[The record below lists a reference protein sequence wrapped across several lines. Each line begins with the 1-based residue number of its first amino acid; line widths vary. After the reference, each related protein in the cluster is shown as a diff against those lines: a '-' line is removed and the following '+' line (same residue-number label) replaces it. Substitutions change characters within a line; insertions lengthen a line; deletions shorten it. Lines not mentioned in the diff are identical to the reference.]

1 MPELTAAQFAD
12 LRALRDYGAALGA
25 DLVIIGAI
33 AYQVHFPGELRHTG
47 DIDFAVALDLN
58 EFAELERR
66 LRRDGWNQFTNREHR
81 WRSTRGTIMDLLPA
95 GPKLREA
102 KQITW
107 PKSQFRMSLVGF
119 EHVFTNTLPVEF
131 APDLMLKVISPT
143 ALMLL
148 KIVAFMDD
156 PQRRVKD
163 LDDIRGLLT
172 QYEAD
177 SERVFSDVVIDTGLA
192 DFGLVPA
199 FLLGIDLKAL
209 CTPEDAA
216 IVNAFLAAMNENN
229 PAWMSFVRARGVG
242 DHVEEDARAQLD
254 TFRKGFDQISQ

>member
-1 MPELTAAQFAD
+1 MMPELTAGQIAD
-12 LRALRDYGAALGA
+12 LRALRDHCVALGA

-66 LRRDGWNQFTNREHR
+66 LQADGWIRFANREHR
-81 WRSTRGTIMDLLPA
+81 WRSAQGTIMDLLPA
-95 GPKLREA
+95 GPKLRAA
-102 KQITW
+102 KHLTW
-107 PKSQFRMSLVGF
+107 PVSQFTISLVGF
-119 EHVFTNTLPVEF
+119 EHVFTDAQPVKF
-131 APDLMLKVISPT
+131 SPDLTLNVISPT
-143 ALMLL
+143 TLMLL

-177 SERVFSDVVIDTGLA
+177 SERLFSDVVIDAGLA
-192 DFGLVPA
+192 DFGLATA
-199 FLLGIDLKAL
+199 FLLGIDLRGL
-209 CTPEDAA
+209 CTLEEAG

-242 DHVEEDARAQLD
+242 DHVEEDARAQLGA
-254 TFRKGFDQISQ
+254 FQQGFSHNV

>member
-1 MPELTAAQFAD
+1 MPELTAAQITD
-12 LRALRDYGAALGA
+12 LGALRDHCAALGA

-66 LRRDGWNQFTNREHR
+66 LQRDGWIQFANREHR
-81 WRSTRGTIMDLLPA
+81 WRSAQGTIMDLLPA
-95 GPKLREA
+95 GPNLREA
-102 KQITW
+102 KQVTW
-107 PKSQFRMSLVGF
+107 PVSQFTMSLVGF
-119 EHVFTNTLPVEF
+119 EHVFTGAQPVEF
-131 APDLMLKVISPT
+131 SPDLTLRVISST

-177 SERVFSDVVIDTGLA
+177 SERLFSDVVIGAGLA
-192 DFGLVPA
+192 DFGLATA
-199 FLLGIDLKAL
+199 FLLGIDLRGL
-209 CTPEDAA
+209 CTPEEAE
-216 IVNAFLAAMNENN
+216 IVNAFLAAMDENN

-242 DHVEEDARAQLD
+242 DHVEEEARAQLGA
-254 TFRKGFDQISQ
+254 FHQGFSHNV